1 MKIVDLLRRD
11 SICLSG
17 KASGKM
23 DVIDYM
29 VSLMEKGGHL
39 SDVKAYKQAV
49 LKREAEGTT
58 GIGEGVAIPH
68 AKTDA
73 VLSPGLAAMTFSEGV
88 EFDSLDGQP
97 VRLVFMIGAP
107 DTKDNVHLEVL
118 SRLSMLLMDQRFRE
132 HLLHAKSPEAFLK
145 VIDVAEKEKF
155 AREDKISAP
164 SKG

>member
-107 DTKDNVHLEVL
+107 DTKDNVHLEEIGRAHV
-118 SRLSMLLMDQRFRE
+118 
-132 HLLHAKSPEAFLK
+132 
-145 VIDVAEKEKF
+145 
-155 AREDKISAP
+155 
-164 SKG
+164 